1 MEAFK
6 EILRGWTFC
15 CVKLAGLLFNKLRIA
30 ALFDLF
36 VVCALVFIAA
46 AAAFAARIFNKVF
59 FNFLILFF
67 YFSNIIYIN
76 IVTNLQLAVEI
87 VEQNS

>member
-36 VVCALVFIAA
+36 VVCALLFIAA
-46 AAAFAARIFNKVF
+46 AAAFAERMFNKILL
-59 FNFLILFF
+59 FLAFLLFC
-67 YFSNIIYIN
+67 ITVYIN
-76 IVTNLQLAVEI
+76 VITNLQLAVEI